1 MTLAEKL
8 LALASALTTA
18 QVPHAYGGAIALA
31 YALEE
36 APKDWL
42 DLRLMWESGT
52 LDVAVVTQR
61 LSALVGDDPR
71 IGRLQRI
78 PRD

>member
-36 APKDWL
+36 P
-42 DLRLMWESGT
+42 RRTGST
-52 LDVAVVTQR
+52 
-61 LSALVGDDPR
+61 SA
-71 IGRLQRI
+71 
-78 PRD
+78 

>member
-1 MTLAEKL
+1 
-8 LALASALTTA
+8 
-18 QVPHAYGGAIALA
+18 
-31 YALEE
+31 
-36 APKDWL
+36 
-42 DLRLMWESGT
+42 MWESGT